1 MRLAEKKKVQNL
13 TMAISPAIHSLIS
26 RTKKSMFGLPMPI
39 DTIDMGVPLKRP
51 VIVKNPRSDDRTN
64 GFGFLSK
71 KDAIPV
77 ALEGDPTVIC
87 NIRRRQKINYI
98 CILRNLRCD

>member
-1 MRLAEKKKVQNL
+1 M
-13 TMAISPAIHSLIS
+13 
-26 RTKKSMFGLPMPI
+26 PML
-39 DTIDMGVPLKRP
+39 TIDIGVPLKRP

-71 KDAIPV
+71 KDATPV

-87 NIRRRQKINYI
+87 NILRRQKTKHIYI
-98 CILRNLRCD
+98 L

>member
-1 MRLAEKKKVQNL
+1 
-13 TMAISPAIHSLIS
+13 
-26 RTKKSMFGLPMPI
+26 
-39 DTIDMGVPLKRP
+39 MGVPLKRP

-64 GFGFLSK
+64 GFGILSR

-87 NIRRRQKINYI
+87 NIPRRQKTKYTYI
-98 CILRNLRCD
+98 L

>member
-1 MRLAEKKKVQNL
+1 
-13 TMAISPAIHSLIS
+13 
-26 RTKKSMFGLPMPI
+26 
-39 DTIDMGVPLKRP
+39 MGVPLKRP

-87 NIRRRQKINYI
+87 NIPTRQKK
-98 CILRNLRCD
+98 

>member
-1 MRLAEKKKVQNL
+1 M
-13 TMAISPAIHSLIS
+13 
-26 RTKKSMFGLPMPI
+26 PML
-39 DTIDMGVPLKRP
+39 TIDIGVPLKRP

-87 NIRRRQKINYI
+87 DTSRRQKTNHIYI
-98 CILRNLRCD
+98 LSGLLCD

>member
-1 MRLAEKKKVQNL
+1 
-13 TMAISPAIHSLIS
+13 
-26 RTKKSMFGLPMPI
+26 MFGLPMPML
-39 DTIDMGVPLKRP
+39 TIDMGVPLKRP

-77 ALEGDPTVIC
+77 ALDGDPTVTC
-87 NIRRRQKINYI
+87 STPKRQKTRHIYTYFRFYDTI
-98 CILRNLRCD
+98 SDFSRAYAQMIDALVCCSGEI